1 MEVPRF
7 GFAIVAPRCFLYAR
21 KHHPFIRVRRLFLR
35 PDVPISIFRIWIG
48 ARLLEPWML
57 VRGVIH
63 YQIDQNTNAALF
75 CAVGKLDEIAERTV
89 PRIDIVIVGDV
100 VTIVSTRR
108 SLKRHQ
114 PNRGH
119 AQSMQIIEAAH

>member
-1 MEVPRF
+1 
-7 GFAIVAPRCFLYAR
+7 
-21 KHHPFIRVRRLFLR
+21 
-35 PDVPISIFRIWIG
+35 
-48 ARLLEPWML
+48 ML
-57 VRGVIH
+57 VGGVVH
-63 YQIDQNTNAALF
+63 DQIDQNTNAALF

-100 VTIVSTRR
+100 VTIVSARR

>member
-1 MEVPRF
+1 
-7 GFAIVAPRCFLYAR
+7 
-21 KHHPFIRVRRLFLR
+21 
-35 PDVPISIFRIWIG
+35 
-48 ARLLEPWML
+48 ML
-57 VRGVIH
+57 VGGVVH

-75 CAVGKLDEIAERTV
+75 CAVSKLDEIAERTV
-89 PRIDIVIVGDV
+89 ARIDIVIVGDI
-100 VTIVSTRR
+100 VTIVPARR